1 MKRLATLIFS
11 VALTLGSATALATPS
26 VWQRAREPKVAR
38 DDALLRRVER
48 RLGQLE
54 LLGSVSSAIDPELV
68 RELKLGV
75 ATMAELDGG
84 ASVDPRLDYLLG
96 GALVDVD
103 AGREAEAR
111 GLLERALARAPES
124 PLAATGLFQLSI
136 AAAKLGDHVT
146 ERAACVRA
154 LELTWDD
161 DVRANLYVNLAE
173 TDMFDGDLPRA
184 IREYH
189 SALSAS
195 GRPDAVAMAYFGLS
209 VALDR
214 SGDLPSALDAATQ
227 ALAIRLPPGLF
238 LAPSALDLPGVFYT
252 PAYEIHYYKALA
264 AMAVA
269 RSAKSDIARRDAL
282 ADAAEQWA
290 SYLVAAEPDHA
301 RWIEPAR
308 LHQASVEREL
318 SALNRRPKKAS
329 K

>member
-1 MKRLATLIFS
+1 VRGLAAFLAS
-11 VALTLGSATALATPS
+11 LALTLGSATALGTPS
-26 VWQRAREPKVAR
+26 LWQRAKDPKVAR

-68 RELKLGV
+68 RELTLGV
-75 ATMAELDGG
+75 TTMAELDSR
-84 ASVDPRLDYLLG
+84 ASADPRLDYLLG

-111 GLLERALARAPES
+111 RLLERALARAPDS
-124 PLAATGLFQLSI
+124 PLAAAGLFQLSI

-154 LELTWDD
+154 LERTWDD

-189 SALSAS
+189 SALASS
-195 GRPDAVAMAYFGLS
+195 GRPDAVAMAYFGLA

-214 SGDLPSALDAATQ
+214 SGDLPSALDAAAQ
-227 ALAIRLPPGLF
+227 ALAIRLPPALF
-238 LAPSALDLPGVFYT
+238 VVPSALDLPGVFYT
-252 PAYEIHYYKALA
+252 PGYEIHYYKALA

-269 RSAKSDIARRDAL
+269 RGTKDPPARRDAL
-282 ADAAEQWA
+282 ADAAEHWA
-290 SYLVAAEPDHA
+290 SYLAAAEPDHA
-301 RWIEPAR
+301 RWVEQAR
-308 LHQASVEREL
+308 LHQSSVEREL
-318 SALNRRPKKAS
+318 VALSQRPKKAS